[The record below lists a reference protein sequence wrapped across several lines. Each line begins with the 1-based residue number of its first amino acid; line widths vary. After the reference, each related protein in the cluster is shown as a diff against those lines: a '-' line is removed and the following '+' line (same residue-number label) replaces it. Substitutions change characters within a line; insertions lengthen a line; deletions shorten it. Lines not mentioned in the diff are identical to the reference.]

1 MAESTVSGL
10 LKALIATC
18 EDAECGFRACA
29 SNADRMD
36 LQLMMTQRAATWRR
50 WAGELRALPDSDA
63 RPDSGLQRSMLVDAA
78 LAGHGDMTL
87 LARCERIE
95 EAAVRRY
102 RDTLEQ
108 DLPRV
113 VCAVVQR
120 QVECIQRSRACMR
133 QLRASREH
141 AAA

>member
-29 SNADRMD
+29 S
-36 LQLMMTQRAATWRR
+36 
-50 WAGELRALPDSDA
+50 
-63 RPDSGLQRSMLVDAA
+63 GLQRSILVDAA
-78 LAGHGDMTL
+78 LTGHSDMTL
-87 LARCERIE
+87 LAGCERIE
-95 EAAVRRY
+95 EVAVRRY

-120 QVECIQRSRACMR
+120 QVECIQRSRACMHH
-133 QLRASREH
+133 LRAGSEH